1 MPSPAR
7 PGRGRPGYV
16 VTTMQRLALIAACIY
31 AGGLGVL
38 GAQTLEVTPKR
49 ALVDQNAVV
58 RASGLEPNERVVIQ
72 ARLTDGAEE
81 PWASEAEFVADAQGV
96 VDTSRQSPV
105 NGSYSEVSNMGLVW
119 SMKPTAKHV
128 IAYESSRDQHSQI
141 IEFALLRNGR
151 RVLTA
156 QLEQLRVGDEVR
168 RINIKGK
175 LHGALFLPGGSGQH
189 PGVLVVGGSEGGVP
203 LAKAEWLASHGFAA
217 LALAYFRYEDLP
229 QDLSAIPLE
238 YFGFALE
245 WMKQRPEIAPDR
257 IAVVGTSRGG
267 ELALQLGSM
276 YPQIKAV
283 VAYVPANVR
292 YPACCGRTA
301 VPYAWTWKGEPLAYA
316 PPRFD
321 VSLEAEVTAG
331 IPVERTQGPVLLI
344 GAEDDGVWRS
354 SMMTEAVAT
363 RLQRTHFAYTVE
375 LLKYQHA
382 GHRAGRPEI
391 VPTWHGK
398 LKHPVSGREVDLGG
412 SARGDAES
420 TIDAIPKVLAF
431 LNDALGNGGGH

>member
-1 MPSPAR
+1 M
-7 PGRGRPGYV
+7 
-16 VTTMQRLALIAACIY
+16 
-31 AGGLGVL
+31 
-38 GAQTLEVTPKR
+38 K
-49 ALVDQNAVV
+49 
-58 RASGLEPNERVVIQ
+58 
-72 ARLTDGAEE
+72 
-81 PWASEAEFVADAQGV
+81 
-96 VDTSRQSPV
+96 
-105 NGSYSEVSNMGLVW
+105 GSYSEVSTMGLVW
-119 SMKPTAKHV
+119 SMMPSAKHV
-128 IAYESSRDQHSQI
+128 SSYESARDQHSQI
-141 IEFALLRNGR
+141 IDFALLRNGR
-151 RVLTA
+151 QVLTA
-156 QLEQLRVGDEVR
+156 QLEQLRVGDDVR
-168 RINIKGK
+168 RINIQGK
-175 LHGALFLPGGSGQH
+175 LHGALFLPGGTGQH
-189 PGVLVVGGSEGGVP
+189 PGVLIVGGSEGGVP

-217 LALAYFRYEDLP
+217 FALAYFRYENLP

-283 VAYVPANVR
+283 VAYVPANVL

-321 VSLEAEVTAG
+321 VSLEAEATAG
-331 IPVERTQGPVLLI
+331 IPVEHTQDPVLLI

-354 SMMTEAVAT
+354 SMMTEAVAS
-363 RLQRTHFAYTVE
+363 RLRRTHFAYSVE

-398 LKHPVSGREVDLGG
+398 MRHPVSGRQIDLGG

-431 LNDALGNGGGH
+431 LNDALGNSGAH